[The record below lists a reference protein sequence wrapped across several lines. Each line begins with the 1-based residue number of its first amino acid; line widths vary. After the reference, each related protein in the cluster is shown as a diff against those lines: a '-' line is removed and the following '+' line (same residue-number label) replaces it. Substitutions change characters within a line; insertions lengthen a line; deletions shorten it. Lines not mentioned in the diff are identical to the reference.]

1 MTALLNL
8 PLGEITALAL
18 ATGVIALFYALYR
31 SMKRVKQQRISDNLD
46 QLKLLRLLLADLQR
60 HRGLS
65 TGLLSGDQSLRADV
79 ASVRA
84 RVDQSI
90 AQVQSLRTNYPQ
102 EWKNLVTQWNALR
115 NETGRDSE
123 SNMLDHHRLI
133 RDTIFLIEDI
143 SAEVDLADGRQELG
157 YLICIWHE
165 VVQTTE
171 WSGQARALGTG
182 IAAAQKSSAA
192 QRVRLRFL
200 HQKIEQLSKTAFTT
214 LQQSFSSRERVAQ
227 CQTAVEGF
235 LHCINRELLSNDKP
249 KIEAKHYFDQATNAI
264 NELLA
269 LVDTALSDLQQV
281 HQKSR

>member
-1 MTALLNL
+1 MNALLNL
-8 PLGEITALAL
+8 PLGELT
-18 ATGVIALFYALYR
+18 ATGLAAAAVILFYALYR
-31 SMKRVKQQRISDNLD
+31 SMKRVKQRRIDDNLE

-90 AQVQSLRTNYPQ
+90 ARVQSLRTNYPQ

-115 NETGRDSE
+115 NDTGRDPE

-143 SAEVDLADGRQELG
+143 AAEVDLSAGREELS

-165 VVQTTE
+165 VVQTAE

-182 IAAAQKSSAA
+182 IAAAQNSSAA

-200 HQKIEQLSKTAFTT
+200 HQKIEQLSQTAFTT
-214 LQQSFSSRERVAQ
+214 LQQHFSSRERLAQ
-227 CQTAVEGF
+227 CRSAVENF
-235 LHCINRELLSNDKP
+235 LQCINRELLSQEKP

-269 LVDTALSDLQQV
+269 LVDTALNDLQQV
-281 HQKSR
+281 HQNSR